1 MKKQEVIEEIAKLV
15 CGACE
20 MALGGDGEDCAVGN
34 NYKRCRICIDI
45 AKGIYEIFKK
55 EVK

>member
-1 MKKQEVIEEIAKLV
+1 MEKQEVIEKIAKLV